1 MRQKKET
8 GGRQKWREWAE
19 NEDNL
24 TVLSAWAR
32 AGKTDQEIAKEIG
45 ISRST
50 LSEWKKNHES
60 IRKALHTGK
69 EFANRLVENSLYK
82 KALGF
87 YVTETKAFKVKRVEF
102 DDRGRRVE
110 EREELQTAEQTRYIE
125 ADTKAIALWLHNCM
139 PEKWNEKLS
148 EALGEDSEGAGMICI
163 DAEESAEIKRLIKEG
178 KEEAE
183 NAIKQAE
190 KEKI

>member
-19 NEDNL
+19 SEANL

-69 EFANRLVENSLYK
+69 EFADRLVENSLYK
-82 KALGF
+82 KTLGF
-87 YVTETKAFKVKRVEF
+87 YVTEKKAFKVKRTEF

-110 EREELQTAEQTRYIE
+110 EHEELQTAEETRYIE
-125 ADTKAIALWLHNCM
+125 PDTKAIIFWLRNRM
-139 PEKWNEKLS
+139 PQVWSDKLL

-163 DAEESAEIKRLIKEG
+163 DTEENAEIKRLLKED
-178 KEEAE
+178 KEEVE